1 MNLKTIAQT
10 IDRLAQQEI
19 PSYEKPT
26 RSMEG
31 KTTHQIARRT
41 TLNNNRDRYEV
52 IAYSRG
58 GQFAITDGQKYTSVN
73 IPLGADEA
81 TITRLI
87 ASTRDVYRNT
97 TN

>member
-1 MNLKTIAQT
+1 MNLKAIAHN
-10 IDRLAQQEI
+10 IDRLAQQEL

-31 KTTHQIARRT
+31 RATHQITRRT

-87 ASTRDVYRNT
+87 AAVRNIHT
-97 TN
+97 INN